1 MRVMRGTWIVVALVA
16 CHHADAP
23 ATVAPKGPTACA
35 RASDSMVQAMLDRL
49 PAKDASPTEEADALR
64 NLIRERCERD
74 AWSAEATQCLI
85 AMKQLADAEPCA
97 KLMTQDQ
104 QAALVRDEEAR
115 FGAAAS
121 PAPLAPPVPAAPPAP
136 PPAAPPAAAPAAPP
150 AAAPAAPPAPAPA
163 DARAVAPALQPVPAA
178 DAPAAPPPPPP
189 GAAPNKRA
197 KSGKSKG
204 KSTGG
209 DPCSGGE

>member
-1 MRVMRGTWIVVALVA
+1 MRVMRGIWIVVALVA

-23 ATVAPKGPTACA
+23 ATVAPKGPTPCA

-74 AWSAEATQCLI
+74 AWSAEATRCLI
-85 AMKQLADAEPCA
+85 AMKQLDDAEPCA
-97 KLMTQDQ
+97 KLMTEDQ

-136 PPAAPPAAAPAAPP
+136 
-150 AAAPAAPPAPAPA
+150 APAAPPAPAPA